1 MQISLASLIQAALAA
16 IALTGMALSLGR
28 PRLHAATALMAMAA
42 AWMVFNLLEEAAGF
56 RTVWLVTPAFRL
68 LFPPLFYLL
77 VRSLVFAGP
86 AVRPADAL
94 HILPFLVGL
103 TLTGSQLALVEHGA
117 RLSLLAYAG
126 ASAWLV
132 HRFNTALSEHRSDA
146 ARMRLN
152 LLHALIAVF
161 VVDGSFDSLRMD
173 GRWLHGEWPW
183 LASNG
188 AYIAHLC
195 VSLAMAAA
203 LVFLAVRR
211 ESLFEGLPPG
221 SLDDE
226 AAPPPARTQ
235 PQARSHAGAAADP
248 AVFPRIERVL
258 REEALYT
265 EPRLTRAELAAAA
278 ELRERQ
284 VSQAIRQAT
293 GRNFNDYINALR
305 LEDVRAMLDEVA
317 AGRSSA
323 SVLDIAFTAGFSSKS
338 VFNAV
343 FKREFG
349 LTPSAWLVARRNAA
363 PGTPAA
369 D

>member
-1 MQISLASLIQAALAA
+1 MQVSLANLIQVALAA
-16 IALTGMALSLGR
+16 IALTGVALSLGR
-28 PRLHAATALMAMAA
+28 PRLHAATALMAMTA
-42 AWMVFNLLEEAAGF
+42 AWMVFNLLEETAGF
-56 RTVWLVTPAFRL
+56 RAVWLVTPAFRL

-86 AVRPADAL
+86 AVRPADLL
-94 HILPFLVGL
+94 HVLPFLLGL
-103 TLTGSQLALVEHGA
+103 ALTGSQLALVEHGA

-126 ASAWLV
+126 ASALLV
-132 HRFNTALSEHRSDA
+132 HRFHKTLPERRSDA
-146 ARMRLN
+146 ARMRMNMLYG
-152 LLHALIAVF
+152 LIAVF
-161 VVDGSFDSLRMD
+161 VVNGSLDSLRMD
-173 GRWLHGEWPW
+173 GHWLHDEWPW
-183 LASNG
+183 LASDE
-188 AYIAHLC
+188 AYIAQLG

-211 ESLFEGLPPG
+211 EILFEGLPPG
-221 SLDDE
+221 SLSRE
-226 AAPPPARTQ
+226 TAPPPVQ
-235 PQARSHAGAAADP
+235 PQPQDKFATDP
-248 AVFPRIERVL
+248 AMFARIERAL

-278 ELRERQ
+278 QLGERQ

-305 LEDVRAMLDEVA
+305 LEDVCAMLEEIA

-343 FKREFG
+343 FKREIG
-349 LTPSAWLVARRNAA
+349 QTPSAWLAARRNAA
-363 PGTPAA
+363 SGTPSGG
-369 D
+369 